1 MRWRAVR
8 AGELRTVRHFLWF
21 PMHDPAA
28 KTWRWLEWARIIQ
41 RYVVDDEGGF
51 WFFDHFA
58 PDEDDKEAA

>member
-1 MRWRAVR
+1 
-8 AGELRTVRHFLWF
+8 
-21 PMHDPAA
+21 MHDPAA